1 LAFPNICCTECKYRK
16 SNRLEFYTQNA
27 DGLSLQHSKAIYG
40 KVTML
45 QKLRPALSR
54 TDHLFIGTDRFMYFT
69 LSWDAEQKQLRTEK
83 TFESVADNAARES
96 QTGERCHVDPS
107 GRFMTLEV
115 YEGIITIIPLVQRGK
130 KRKQEPDIAHLGEPV
145 PSRVSEMFVRSSTFL
160 RPRNFDDKPKLAL
173 LYEDTHSLVKLKL
186 RELSF
191 ASDNSVDLDEGESYR
206 GELELGSSHLI
217 PIEEP
222 TYGLIIIGETSIG
235 YYNDETGDL
244 LTEPL
249 DEATIFVA
257 WARVDAQRFVLA
269 DDYGRLYLF
278 MLVLDNRNKVQT
290 WKLDVIGK
298 TSRAS
303 VSKLQSISHNSA
315 PLLRFLFMPLRVYLI
330 ASILRADK
338 LWRRIL

>member
-1 LAFPNICCTECKYRK
+1 
-16 SNRLEFYTQNA
+16 
-27 DGLSLQHSKAIYG
+27 
-40 KVTML
+40 ML

-54 TDHLFIGTDRFMYFT
+54 TEHLFVGTDRFMYFT
-69 LSWDAEQKQLRTEK
+69 LSWNAEKKELQTEK

-115 YEGIITIIPLVQRGK
+115 YEGIITVIPLVQRGK

-145 PSRVSEMFVRSSTFL
+145 PSRVSEMFVRSSAFL
-160 RPRNFDDKPKLAL
+160 QPRSGDDKPKLAL
-173 LYEDTHSLVKLKL
+173 LYEDTHSQVKLKL
-186 RELSF
+186 RELAF
-191 ASDNSVDLDEGESYR
+191 ASDNTVDLDEGESYR
-206 GELELGSSHLI
+206 GELDLGASHLI

-222 TYGLIIIGETSIG
+222 SHGLIIIGETSIG
-235 YYNDETGDL
+235 YYDDESGGL
-244 LTEPL
+244 HSEPL

-278 MLVLDNRNKVQT
+278 MLVVDSRSKVQN

-303 VSKLQSISHNSA
+303 VLRWVA
-315 PLLRFLFMPLRVYLI
+315 PR
-330 ASILRADK
+330 
-338 LWRRIL
+338 